1 MPRARIAARSRTDLL
16 GKYQPAGPKVI
27 RWYVSVVLFL
37 VIGLVSPNLAA
48 QTYPSLFGTTEIR
61 NDQLTPFTKWTGV
74 LDRIRQ
80 TPEPFDDACELPQ
93 ANRCHLKQWNAFLDG
108 LKGRSQIEQLD
119 QVNAAMNNFP
129 YIEDIVNWGV
139 KEYWETP
146 LEFLYKSGTCKD
158 YAIAKYMSL
167 RYLGWPT
174 EALRVVVLRDLNLQL
189 DHAVVAV
196 YIDNRI
202 LVLDNQIHSVVNA
215 DSIHHYRPYYS
226 INEEHW
232 WLHR

>member
-1 MPRARIAARSRTDLL
+1 MLCVCISAKNRAGVIGKQQRAACKDI
-16 GKYQPAGPKVI
+16 P
-27 RWYVSVVLFL
+27 WYVSIVVFL
-37 VIGLVSPNLAA
+37 VIGLTSQNIAA
-48 QTYPSLFGTTEIR
+48 QTYPSLFGTTETR
-61 NDQLTPFTKWTGV
+61 NDQLTFFTKWTGV

-80 TPEPFDDACELPQ
+80 TPEPFDDTCELPQ
-93 ANRCHLKQWNAFLDG
+93 ADRCHLKEWNAFLDG
-108 LKGRSQIEQLD
+108 LKGRSKIEQLD
-119 QVNAAMNNFP
+119 QVNAAMNHFP

-167 RYLGWPT
+167 RYLGWPIDS
-174 EALRVVVLRDLNLQL
+174 LRVVVLRDLNLQL
-189 DHAVVAV
+189 DHAIVVAYV
-196 YIDNRI
+196 DNKI